1 MYQDICRGTFFVG
14 EDILKLDKFAAGI
27 IGIIGRSRHK
37 ARMQAVRRSSSSSTA
52 PQQSTQQPAA
62 AERGQIV
69 AAQQRESQRRAA
81 AAGAPRLMHY

>member
-1 MYQDICRGTFFVG
+1 MYQDICRGTFFDG

-37 ARMQAVRRSSSSSTA
+37 ARMQAVRRSSSSTA

-81 AAGAPRLMHY
+81 AAGAPRLMH